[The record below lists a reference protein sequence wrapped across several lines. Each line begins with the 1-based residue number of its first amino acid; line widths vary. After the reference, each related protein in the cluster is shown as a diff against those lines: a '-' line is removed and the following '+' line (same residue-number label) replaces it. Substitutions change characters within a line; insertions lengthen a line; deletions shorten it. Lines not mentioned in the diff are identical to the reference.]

1 MGTSGQIYHQQSKGS
16 QSTEHRLNSQVATIS
31 FWLLPAAGA
40 YLKQQG
46 MEDTARSRSRS
57 LGFRPAEGRE
67 QRGTWMI

>member
-1 MGTSGQIYHQQSKGS
+1 MGTSGQIYQQQSKSS
-16 QSTEHRLNSQVATIS
+16 QSTEHRFKSQMASIS

-40 YLKQQG
+40 YLKLQG

-57 LGFRPAEGRE
+57 LEFRPAEGRE